1 MSSPRIAW
9 LLTSA
14 FYYWH
19 PMLSQ
24 LAQRVPDMKAFAA
37 NWRGYAPGLEDS
49 FAVDVVGKRKIIPLL
64 KSKTSYGSNFTFLP
78 LNIVNRLL
86 QFKPQVIFSN
96 SFGMWTLLALLAKPI
111 GGWKVVIAYEGSS
124 PGVDYRNSPMR
135 LQLRQQMVK
144 WADACITNS
153 QAGRDYLVKLLHAPE
168 DGVFVQPYEVPAA
181 DALAESETV
190 AIAAP
195 AKRPCFIFV
204 GSVKPRKGV
213 QLMLQAC
220 VKLAEQGYYDYS
232 VWIVG
237 DGEQC
242 EELQTFCTEQNLN
255 EQVQW
260 LGRVDYD
267 QLGSYF
273 SQADVFVLPTLEDT
287 WGMVV
292 LEAMV
297 LGKPILCSTL
307 AGASELIQDGGNG
320 YRFDPRDAEVF
331 ADRMRQFI
339 DNPALVSEMGQQSL
353 AVMSQYTP
361 AAAADFLV
369 DVAAFTT
376 AQ

>member
-1 MSSPRIAW
+1 MSSPRVAW

-24 LAQRVPDMKAFAA
+24 LAQRLPDTKAFVA
-37 NWRGYAPGLEDS
+37 NWRGYASGLEDS
-49 FAVDVVGKRKIIPLL
+49 FAVDIVGDRKIIPLL

-96 SFGMWTLLALLAKPI
+96 SFGMWTLLALLSKPM
-111 GGWKVVIAYEGSS
+111 GHWKVIIAYEGSS
-124 PGVDYRNSPMR
+124 PGVDYRNSPVR
-135 LQLRQQMVK
+135 LRLRRLMVK

-153 QAGRDYLVKLLHAPE
+153 QAGRDYLVKLLKAPE
-168 DGVFVQPYEVPAA
+168 DEVFVQPYEVPAA
-181 DALAESETV
+181 DALAESET

-213 QLMLQAC
+213 HLLLQAC
-220 VKLAEQGYYDYS
+220 VRLVEQGYQDYS

-242 EELQTFCTEQNLN
+242 DQLQTFCIEQGLT

-260 LGRVDYD
+260 LGRVEYD
-267 QLGSYF
+267 QLGGYF
-273 SQADVFVLPTLEDT
+273 AQADVFVLPTLEDT

-307 AGASELIQDGGNG
+307 AGASELIQDGENG

-331 ADRMRQFI
+331 AARMQQFI
-339 DNPALVSEMGQQSL
+339 ANPALVNEMGKAST
-353 AVMSQYTP
+353 AVMSRYTP

-369 DVAAFTT
+369 DVAAF
-376 AQ
+376 AIAP

>member
-1 MSSPRIAW
+1 MSSLRIAW

-24 LAQRVPDMKAFAA
+24 LAQRVPEMKAFAA

-49 FAVDVVGKRKIIPLL
+49 FAVEVVGERKIIPLL

-78 LNIVNRLL
+78 LNIINRLL

-96 SFGMWTLLALLAKPI
+96 SFGMWTLLALLAKPV
-111 GGWKVVIAYEGSS
+111 GRWKVVIAYEGSS
-124 PGVDYRNSPMR
+124 PGVDYRNSPAR
-135 LQLRQQMVK
+135 LWLRQQMVR
-144 WADACITNS
+144 WADACISNS
-153 QAGRDYLVKLLHAPE
+153 QAGRDYLVKLLQAPE
-168 DGVFVQPYEVPAA
+168 DEVFVQPYEVPAA
-181 DALAESETV
+181 DALAESGTT

-195 AKRPCFIFV
+195 RQRPCFIFV

-213 QLMLQAC
+213 QLLLQAC
-220 VKLAEQGYYDYS
+220 VQLAAQGYRDYS

-237 DGEQC
+237 DGDQC
-242 EELQTFCTEQNLN
+242 EALQAFCTEHQLN
-255 EQVQW
+255 QQVQW

-273 SQADVFVLPTLEDT
+273 NQADVFVLPTLEDT

-297 LGKPILCSTL
+297 LGKPVLCSTL
-307 AGASELIQDGGNG
+307 AGAVELIQEGQNG
-320 YRFDPRDAEVF
+320 YRFDPRNAEEF

-339 DNPALVSEMGQQSL
+339 DQPERVEVMGQQSIT
-353 AVMSQYTP
+353 VMAQYTP

-369 DVAAFTT
+369 DVAAFAT
-376 AQ
+376 AH